1 MNILLQMR
9 LNNSTLEI
17 YWLIVYF
24 YCSYEDYY
32 KTNQDEN
39 SQVTSVI
46 VIHIG
51 VFIEFYETILRHH
64 WINWRHIYGLKV
76 SLGDEDET
84 NLLKSLEP
92 WILLDRQLSTFGS
105 MKIPIAFI
113 IYMRLRM
120 IYIKHIIFRL
130 KNILSLSKFWK
141 R

>member
-1 MNILLQMR
+1 MTSIPIKTS
-9 LNNSTLEI
+9 STLVS
-17 YWLIVYF
+17 YWIIVYF

-64 WINWRHIYGLKV
+64 WINCRHIYGLKV

-92 WILLDRQLSTFGS
+92 WILADRQFSTFGS
-105 MKIPIAFI
+105 IKIQIAFI
-113 IYMRLRM
+113 IYMRFM

-130 KNILSLSKFWK
+130 KNILSLLKFGK